1 MLPLMKVTHLITFA
15 CGALLTLGLT
25 SVTQSQAQS
34 PNHVYELRM
43 YHAMPGKFGDLQK
56 RFREHV
62 ITLFNRHDMNSIGYW
77 VPQDKPD
84 SDNLLIYILE
94 HPSREA
100 ATKDWAAFNADPEW
114 VKVKADSEVNGK
126 LVDHVDDYFMNPTDF
141 SKIK

>member
-1 MLPLMKVTHLITFA
+1 MKATHLISFV

-25 SVTQSQAQS
+25 TVTQSQAQA

-43 YHAMPGKFGDLQK
+43 YHAMPGKLDALQK
-56 RFREHV
+56 RFRDHT
-62 ITLFNRHDMNSIGYW
+62 ITVFDKHDMKSVGYW

-100 ATKDWAAFNADPEW
+100 ATKNWAAFNADPEW
-114 VKVKADSEVNGK
+114 LKYKAESEVNGK
-126 LVDHVDDYFMNPTDF
+126 LVDHADSYFMNPTDY
-141 SKIK
+141 SKLK